1 MYLKDSTKLV
11 NVDLVEKFT
20 LFEDRDWDL
29 LMAWASSGP
38 TAFIIPK
45 GKGVSFL
52 NKLAS
57 LIELNHNKVYSVDE
71 ICSTL

>member
-29 LMAWASSGP
+29 LMA
-38 TAFIIPK
+38 
-45 GKGVSFL
+45 
-52 NKLAS
+52 
-57 LIELNHNKVYSVDE
+57 
-71 ICSTL
+71 